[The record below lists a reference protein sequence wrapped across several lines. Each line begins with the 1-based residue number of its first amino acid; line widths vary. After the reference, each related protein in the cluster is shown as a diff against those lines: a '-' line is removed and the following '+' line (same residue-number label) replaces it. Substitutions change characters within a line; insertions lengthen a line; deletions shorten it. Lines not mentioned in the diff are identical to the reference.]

1 MAKMECARFRKIV
14 FRVPEASLRLLRI
27 AVVRK
32 YLARMVRTRSRSRR
46 LFCASSRRENSV
58 RVRGKDF
65 GYGRLEKKGLR
76 GYFFLALDKLVV
88 EHHPAREDRGRFA
101 STL

>member
-1 MAKMECARFRKIV
+1 MAKMECAKFRKIV
-14 FRVPEASLRLLRI
+14 FRVPEALLRLLRI
-27 AVVRK
+27 AVVHK
-32 YLARMVRTRSRSRR
+32 YLAHMVRTRSRSRR
-46 LFCASSRRENSV
+46 LFCASSWRENSV

-76 GYFFLALDKLVV
+76 GYFFLVLDKMVQ
-88 EHHPAREDRGRFA
+88 EHHPQREDRGKFA